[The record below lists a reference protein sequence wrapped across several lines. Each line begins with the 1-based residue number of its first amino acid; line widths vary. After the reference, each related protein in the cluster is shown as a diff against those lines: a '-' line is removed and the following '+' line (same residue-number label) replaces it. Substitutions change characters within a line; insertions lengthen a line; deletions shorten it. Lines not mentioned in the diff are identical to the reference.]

1 MNSDKSNATYL
12 KIVVK
17 NVENNTLKIV
27 SRTVYTVFPAMR
39 FTGSGQKPGG
49 TTFNYQGEKFELNLN
64 SEEAFALQ
72 NEVCVGSFSKLVEAL
87 RKSVPVVS
95 CRLIYPTEA
104 GIRVKIEAT
113 L

>member
-1 MNSDKSNATYL
+1 MSNDKSDVVYL
-12 KIVVK
+12 KVVVK

-27 SRTVYTVFPAMR
+27 SSTVYAVFPAMR

-49 TTFNYQGEKFELNLN
+49 TTFNYQGEKFALNPN
-64 SEEAFALQ
+64 IGESFVLQ
-72 NEVCVGSFSKLVEAL
+72 NEVCVGLFSKLVEVL
-87 RKSVPVVS
+87 RESVPVVS